1 MYFISLLFLV
11 LFSFCSVQA
20 QGIGHYVNN
29 KLKSK
34 LTYQPQTIVE
44 ETFFKA
50 YYADGKIKEEGI
62 GKSDQ
67 RNGAYKSYY
76 KNGELESEGHYK
88 DNKRKGFW
96 IFYYEN
102 GQVKSR
108 ENYKYGELR
117 GHFRSY
123 YPNGQLKAK
132 GNFID
137 IAEPQGIWK
146 FYSPSG
152 ELKEEHEYRDKI
164 LVSHKSFE
172 EIRSTPTFSQK
183 EVFIYT
189 PLSRIISK

>member
-1 MYFISLLFLV
+1 MHYIYILFLI

-20 QGIGHYVNN
+20 QGIRCHVNK

-34 LTYQPQTIVE
+34 LTYQPQSIVE
-44 ETFFKA
+44 TTFFKT
-50 YYADGKIKEEGI
+50 YHTDGKIKEEGS
-62 GKSDQ
+62 GASVQ

-76 KNGELESEGHYK
+76 KNGGLASEGYYK
-88 DNKRKGFW
+88 NNKRKGFW
-96 IFYYEN
+96 KFYYEN

-108 ENYKYGELR
+108 ENYKYGKLR

-123 YPNGQLKAK
+123 YPSGQLQAK

-137 IAEPQGIWK
+137 IAERQGIWK

-152 ELKEEHEYRDKI
+152 ELTEEHEYRDKT
-164 LVSHKSFE
+164 LVSNKSFE
-172 EIRSTPTFSQK
+172 ELGSDSTSHKK
-183 EVFIYT
+183 EVYIYT

>member
-1 MYFISLLFLV
+1 MYIYILFLT

-20 QGIGHYVNN
+20 QGIGYYVNK
-29 KLKSK
+29 KLKSH

-44 ETFFKA
+44 ETFFKT
-50 YYADGKIKEEGI
+50 YYTDGKIKEEGS
-62 GKSDQ
+62 GTSSQ

-76 KNGELESEGHYK
+76 KNGGLESEGYYK

-108 ENYKYGELR
+108 ENYKYGKLR

-123 YPNGQLKAK
+123 YPTGQLKAK

-137 IAEPQGIWK
+137 IAERQGIWK
-146 FYSPSG
+146 FYFPSG
-152 ELKEEHEYRDKI
+152 ELKEEHEYRHKT

-172 EIRSTPTFSQK
+172 EIRSSLTPPQK
-183 EVFIYT
+183 EVYIYT